1 MQDFAAAAKL
11 LEPLCL
17 QSDNVTSP
25 ALRSAVARIYL
36 QGGYVAMAATH
47 FAAVAEDPSA
57 DPVQKIMN
65 AALFASAEGDWPRAT
80 TELEKIL
87 AADPENFV
95 VCAGVLHPDEF
106 WTSRSGQAVNNLAV
120 ALLNQGKLKEVG
132 LVVSFAEP
140 R

>member
-1 MQDFAAAAKL
+1 MDADRARQDYTAAARL
-11 LEPLCL
+11 LEPLCT
-17 QSDNVTSP
+17 QPDGSSSP
-25 ALRSAVARIYL
+25 HIHSAVARIYL

-95 VCAGVLHPDEF
+95 VCAGVLHPD
-106 WTSRSGQAVNNLAV
+106 
-120 ALLNQGKLKEVG
+120 G
-132 LVVSFAEP
+132 L
-140 R
+140 